1 MKNNSMDQNKH
12 NLGIEDSFFTTNQIS
27 KSYTLKFL
35 KKQIKDSKIEKIL
48 DFTVEDWITDKH
60 AIIDKIQKNFGK
72 KQIIIRSSA
81 LGEDS
86 ISQSLAGNYESVL
99 NVDVTLKSQIQKG
112 VKTVIESYS
121 KKGNSNN
128 NNLILIQT
136 QTKNIKLSGVIF
148 SRTADLGSPY
158 YVINYE
164 ESGLTDSVTKGLVN
178 NSIQILR
185 QTKLSTLPPHWS
197 LLLKSIK
204 EIEKI
209 LNSTSLDIEF
219 GITNSNKVVI
229 FQVRPIT
236 TIKDKPSLDNDVY
249 KTVLECKK
257 KFTSTKNN
265 YDSFNNRPFFS
276 DMTDWNPAEIIGNN
290 PNLLDYSLYDYLIM
304 NGPWYLGRKDI
315 GYSKVINKKLM
326 IKFGNKPYVD
336 IRCSFNSLIP
346 NTIHKSIKKKL
357 LKFYYKKLQENPYLH
372 DKVEFEILFS
382 CYEPYMENRLEELL
396 NYDFTNDEIIELK
409 KLLLEFTNSTINKF
423 NSLSQECYISIE
435 KMKTNRKKILADLSK
450 KEPTYK
456 ELLLSSKLLLE
467 DCKNLG
473 TIPFSMMA
481 RLSFISSSILKALIK
496 NKQLSEKSAET
507 FMNSID
513 TPLSQFQKDQ
523 IKFRKNTLSEKHFL
537 KKYGH
542 LRPGTYDITATRYDN
557 NPLLLFGIK
566 INSSKFKINTPK
578 FRNLKKVFAESGLD
592 FSKIDFEIFL
602 KKSLSQREE
611 LKFEFTKNL
620 SDALELIA
628 TASKKLNFSRDE
640 ISNLDISDILFQN
653 KKLSKVNL
661 VKTWTRSIK
670 QQQTKTQ
677 IFNHLFLS
685 PIISSEHD
693 FSLITYPSSKPNFV
707 TTKNI
712 ESELIYVKN
721 IKNVSD
727 MSKKIILLENADPG
741 YDWIFSYKLSGLITK
756 YGGVASHMAIRCSE
770 LNLPAAIGCGELLFN
785 KLKSSSKIQLD
796 CENSQ
801 IIILEHSESDK
812 YIEEKQVLKSLG
824 YIK

>member
-1 MKNNSMDQNKH
+1 MDQNKH

-257 KFTSTKNN
+257 KIYF
-265 YDSFNNRPFFS
+265 
-276 DMTDWNPAEIIGNN
+276 
-290 PNLLDYSLYDYLIM
+290 
-304 NGPWYLGRKDI
+304 
-315 GYSKVINKKLM
+315 
-326 IKFGNKPYVD
+326 
-336 IRCSFNSLIP
+336 
-346 NTIHKSIKKKL
+346 
-357 LKFYYKKLQENPYLH
+357 YKK
-372 DKVEFEILFS
+372 
-382 CYEPYMENRLEELL
+382 
-396 NYDFTNDEIIELK
+396 
-409 KLLLEFTNSTINKF
+409 
-423 NSLSQECYISIE
+423 
-435 KMKTNRKKILADLSK
+435 
-450 KEPTYK
+450 
-456 ELLLSSKLLLE
+456 
-467 DCKNLG
+467 
-473 TIPFSMMA
+473 
-481 RLSFISSSILKALIK
+481 
-496 NKQLSEKSAET
+496 
-507 FMNSID
+507 
-513 TPLSQFQKDQ
+513 
-523 IKFRKNTLSEKHFL
+523 
-537 KKYGH
+537 
-542 LRPGTYDITATRYDN
+542 
-557 NPLLLFGIK
+557 
-566 INSSKFKINTPK
+566 
-578 FRNLKKVFAESGLD
+578 
-592 FSKIDFEIFL
+592 
-602 KKSLSQREE
+602 
-611 LKFEFTKNL
+611 
-620 SDALELIA
+620 
-628 TASKKLNFSRDE
+628 
-640 ISNLDISDILFQN
+640 
-653 KKLSKVNL
+653 
-661 VKTWTRSIK
+661 
-670 QQQTKTQ
+670 
-677 IFNHLFLS
+677 
-685 PIISSEHD
+685 
-693 FSLITYPSSKPNFV
+693 
-707 TTKNI
+707 
-712 ESELIYVKN
+712 
-721 IKNVSD
+721 
-727 MSKKIILLENADPG
+727 
-741 YDWIFSYKLSGLITK
+741 
-756 YGGVASHMAIRCSE
+756 
-770 LNLPAAIGCGELLFN
+770 
-785 KLKSSSKIQLD
+785 
-796 CENSQ
+796 
-801 IIILEHSESDK
+801 
-812 YIEEKQVLKSLG
+812 
-824 YIK
+824 